1 MAFNFPEG
9 AKFQFSTT
17 FAGAKTIT
25 AATNADPAVLSS
37 TAHGYSDGD
46 VVLFTS
52 GWEDATNS
60 VFVVNQLTADTFEVT
75 GLNSTNTTYF
85 ATGSGTGETQ
95 KITGWTD
102 IPQVL
107 TVATSGGDTRYTDV
121 QLLAARQG
129 IKIPTGFNPTTI
141 TLTLAHDPSNATYQ
155 SLLNLS
161 RTFSLCAFRIVG
173 GGGTTY
179 GYGYISVNETAR
191 MQSGQVNQVECAIS
205 IIGRQIAYSS

>member
-25 AATNADPAVLSS
+25 AVSNANPAVLTS

-46 VVLFTS
+46 VFLFTS

-60 VFVVNQLTADTFEVT
+60 IFVANQLTADTFEAT
-75 GLNSTNTTYF
+75 GLDSTSTTYF
-85 ATGSGTGETQ
+85 GAGTGTGETQ
-95 KITGWTD
+95 KVTGWTD

-107 TVATSGGDTRYTDV
+107 TVATSGGDTRFTDV

-129 IKIPTGFNPTTI
+129 IKIPTGFNAATT
-141 TLTLAHDPSNATYQ
+141 TLTLAHDPANATYQ
-155 SLLNLS
+155 TLLGLS
-161 RTFSLCAFRIVG
+161 RTFTKVAFRIVG

-179 GYGYISVNETAR
+179 GYGYITVNESAR
-191 MQSGQVNQVECAIS
+191 MQSGQVNQVECSIS
-205 IIGRQIAYSS
+205 FLGRQIAYSS

>member
-25 AATNADPAVLSS
+25 GATNADPCVLTSV
-37 TAHGYSDGD
+37 AHGYVDGD
-46 VVLFTS
+46 EVLFTS
-52 GWEDATNS
+52 GWEDATNT
-60 VFVVNQLTADTFEVT
+60 VFVVDQQTADTFQIE

-85 ATGSGTGETQ
+85 PAGSGTGET
-95 KITGWTD
+95 KKVSGWTD

-107 TVATSGGDTRYTDV
+107 TVSTSGGDTRYTDV

-155 SLLNLS
+155 SMLNLS
-161 RTFSLCAFRIVG
+161 RTFSLCAFKIVG

-205 IIGRQIAYSS
+205 ILGRQIAYAA

>member
-17 FAGAKTIT
+17 FAGAKTISG
-25 AATNADPAVLSS
+25 ATNADPAVLTS
-37 TAHGYSDGD
+37 TAHGYVDGD
-46 VVLFTS
+46 EVLFTS
-52 GWEDATNS
+52 GWEDATNT
-60 VFVVNQLTADTFEVT
+60 VFVANQLTNDTFEVT

-85 ATGSGTGETQ
+85 PAGSGTGTTQ
-95 KITGWTD
+95 KISGWTD

-129 IKIPTGFNPTTI
+129 IKIPTGFNSTTI

-155 SLLNLS
+155 SMLNLS
-161 RTFSLCAFRIVG
+161 RTFSLCAFKIVG

-205 IIGRQIAYSS
+205 ILGRQIAYAS

>member
-25 AATNADPAVLSS
+25 GATNADPAVLTS

-46 VVLFTS
+46 EFLFTS
-52 GWEDATNS
+52 GWEDATNT
-60 VFVVNQLTADTFEVT
+60 VFRANQLTADTFEAT

-85 ATGSGTGETQ
+85 AVGSGTGTTQ
-95 KITGWTD
+95 KISSWTD

-107 TVATSGGDTRYTDV
+107 TVATSGGDTKFTDV

-129 IKIPTGFNPTTI
+129 IRIPTGFNPASI
-141 TLTLAHDPSNATYQ
+141 TLTLAHDPANATYQ
-155 SLLNLS
+155 SMLNLS
-161 RTFSLCAFRIVG
+161 RTFSLCAFKIVG

-179 GYGYISVNETAR
+179 GYGYITVNEAAK
-191 MQSGQVNQVECAIS
+191 MQSGQVNQVDCTIS
-205 IIGRQIAYSS
+205 MLGRQIAYGS

>member
-25 AATNADPAVLSS
+25 GATNADPAVLTS
-37 TAHGYSDGD
+37 TAHGYVDGD
-46 VVLFTS
+46 EILVIS
-52 GWEDATNS
+52 GWEDATNNIY
-60 VFVVNQLTADTFEVT
+60 VANQLTNDTFEIT
-75 GLNSTNTTYF
+75 GLNSTSTTYF
-85 ATGSGTGETQ
+85 PVGSGTGTA
-95 KITGWTD
+95 KKVSGWTD

-121 QLLAARQG
+121 QLLASRQG
-129 IKIPTGFNPTTI
+129 IKIPTGFNPTTT
-141 TLTLAHDPSNATYQ
+141 TLTLAHDPTNSTYK
-155 SLLNLS
+155 SMLNLS
-161 RTFSLCAFRIVG
+161 RTFTLCAFRVVG

-179 GYGYISVNETAR
+179 GYGYISVNEAAR

-205 IIGRQIAYSS
+205 FLGRQNAY

>member
-25 AATNADPAVLSS
+25 GATNADPAVLTS
-37 TAHGYSDGD
+37 TAHGYVDGD
-46 VVLFTS
+46 EVLFTS
-52 GWEDATNS
+52 GWEDATNT
-60 VFVVNQLTADTFEVT
+60 VFVANQLTNDTFEVT

-85 ATGSGTGETQ
+85 PAGSGTGTTQ
-95 KITGWTD
+95 KISGWTD

-129 IKIPTGFNPTTI
+129 IKIPTGFNSTTI

-155 SLLNLS
+155 SMLNLS
-161 RTFSLCAFRIVG
+161 RTFSLCAFKIVG

-205 IIGRQIAYSS
+205 ILGRQIAYAS